1 MRLAVWNRYPR
12 AILAVLL
19 LLYLAVSLRH
29 LTTVPRVYED
39 EPWQASTGW
48 KLATAGVFGSDVFAG
63 FSGMERRYY
72 GFMPLHPLFLAAI
85 FRVAGVG
92 LLQGRLE
99 TVLLGL
105 LTLVLTFSLARRL
118 FADARIGLL
127 AALMLITVRLTGLTP
142 SQVSG
147 ILLLDMA
154 RIARYDMVVPVF
166 GLAAL
171 HAYLSA
177 RAQGRRRWYFCAGL
191 LAGLSGLGHLYGCFW
206 LPVLLVLAWWD
217 GRDQAA
223 ICDAT
228 PPRPMA
234 AIGLMSLGFALAWLP
249 YVLYV
254 LGDLQSWR
262 GQTRGYAD
270 RFDLLNLRWYLDNLR
285 NEYHRYGPGLGPPRP
300 TILLRVGFWSALVAL
315 PASLGALLWRGLR
328 HSDRAARVVV
338 VPAIVFPLLFAALIR
353 LKLVNYTVAFVPI
366 GAIAAAWG
374 SVTLWTWLGR
384 TPWSRWAH
392 PALALLLA
400 AALAEGAMRI
410 VALEVAAS
418 TTTPYYAYIG
428 QVRRFIPPGA
438 RVLGL
443 HTYWFG
449 LEDFDYRSWV
459 VPLAWTDPSNEP
471 AALTLD
477 AALERVAPDI
487 VLVDQRMREYF
498 AAPAYRGQ
506 ENAARFS
513 QWLLRHDGRL
523 IGRVDDATYGLMEI
537 YQVRRSSA
545 GRRA

>member
-92 LLQGRLE
+92 LLQARIE

-118 FADARIGLL
+118 FADARIALL
-127 AALMLITVRLTGLTP
+127 AVVLLIAVRLTGLTP

-166 GLAAL
+166 GLATL
-171 HAYLSA
+171 HAYLAA
-177 RAQGRRRWYFCAGL
+177 RDQGRQCWYVGAGV
-191 LAGLSGLGHLYGCFW
+191 LAGLAGLGHLYGCFW
-206 LPVLLVLAWWD
+206 LPVLVLLALWD
-217 GRDQAA
+217 GRDRCAGWAA
-223 ICDAT
+223 PLRPAT
-228 PPRPMA
+228 
-234 AIGLMSLGFALAWLP
+234 AIGALGLGFALAWLP
-249 YVLYV
+249 YLLYV
-254 LGDLQSWR
+254 LGDLPDWR

-392 PALALLLA
+392 RALALLLA
-400 AALAEGAMRI
+400 AVLAEGATRI
-410 VALEVAAS
+410 VALEAAAS

-459 VPLAWTDPSNEP
+459 VPLAWTDPANEP
-471 AALTLD
+471 APLPFD

-487 VLVDQRMREYF
+487 VLLDQRMRAYF
-498 AAPAYRGQ
+498 AKPAYRGQ